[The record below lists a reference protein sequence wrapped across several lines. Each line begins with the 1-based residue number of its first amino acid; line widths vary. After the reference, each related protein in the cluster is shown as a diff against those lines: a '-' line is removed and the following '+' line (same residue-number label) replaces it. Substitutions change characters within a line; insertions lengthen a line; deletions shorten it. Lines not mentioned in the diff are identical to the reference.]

1 MKNIAIFTSTMN
13 PGGIERS
20 ILRLLRYAENRANY
34 TVIVRSGKSGDLL
47 GEYKK
52 LNVKIIFQ
60 SVGYFNVI
68 KMIKVF
74 RILKSNQ
81 FDTVCDYSANF
92 SGSTMWLA
100 KLAGIKNRIA
110 FYRSSSN
117 HYKSSRLK
125 NLYNNFSNRL
135 VFNNATSILSNSQSA
150 LTFFFP
156 YVNPRTDN
164 RFEVVYNGIE
174 MKEFGVDI
182 NKEQVREELG
192 IPSDAMVVGHTG
204 RYSWPKNFPVLV
216 KVAKCLCDRYE
227 NLYFVFCGQDTNSL
241 LIKDYPEITEYSKIK
256 TLGYR
261 EDVPRVLSA
270 FNVFVFPSI
279 TEGQPNSLLEALIA
293 GLPIVASNIPP
304 IKECIPQELY
314 GQLVD
319 CENVEAFVEK
329 VSELVNNED
338 KRKQL
343 DFSNWAKVQY
353 DSDVLFQKILKRMDI
368 GED

>member
-1 MKNIAIFTSTMN
+1 MKNIAIFSSTMN

-34 TVIVRSGKSGDLL
+34 TVIVRSGKSGDLYD
-47 GEYKK
+47 EYKK
-52 LNVKIIFQ
+52 LNIKIIFQ
-60 SVGYFNVI
+60 SVGYFNVF
-68 KMIKVF
+68 KLIKVY
-74 RILKSNQ
+74 RLLKKNK

-92 SGSTMWLA
+92 SGTTMWLA
-100 KLAGIKNRIA
+100 KLAGVKNRVA

-117 HYKSSRLK
+117 HYKASLFK
-125 NLYNNFSNRL
+125 NLYNRFSNRL

-156 YVNPRTDN
+156 YVNTKSDD

-174 MKEFGVDI
+174 MKEFGIGTD
-182 NKEQVREELG
+182 KEQVRKELG
-192 IPSDAMVVGHTG
+192 IPLDAMVVGHTG

-216 KVAKCLCDRYE
+216 EMAKCLCDRCE

-241 LIKDYPEITEYSKIK
+241 LIKDYPELSGYPRII

-270 FNVFVFPSI
+270 FDIFVFPSL
-279 TEGQPNSLLEALIA
+279 TEGQPNSLLEAVIS
-293 GLPIVASNIPP
+293 GLPIIASNIAP
-304 IKECIPQELY
+304 IKECIPDELY

-319 CENVEAFVEK
+319 CRDVNGFIEK
-329 VSELVNNED
+329 VLELINNEE
-338 KRKQL
+338 KRKEL
-343 DFSNWAKVQY
+343 DYSNWARKKY
-353 DSDVLFQKILKRMDI
+353 DSNYLFEKILKRFEI
-368 GED
+368 